1 MQKFQTALSKTTHQ
15 LNKNLE
21 ISLDKLLI
29 VIPAYNE
36 SEAIIKT
43 VNDIKANTN
52 FNYIVIN
59 DGSSDDTKEVL
70 EANKINHISHSKN
83 RGLSEAIRTG
93 MQYAL
98 NNNYLYIV
106 QFDGDG
112 QHSAK
117 DVQKMLNTAA
127 RGFDI
132 VCGSRYLNDE
142 TSDPSS
148 LKKTAHNI
156 LQTLFY
162 LRAHQKI
169 SDPTCGIRLYNWIV
183 MEAFLRNS
191 YLEVEPS
198 TIAFLIRK
206 GMKIAEVPVF
216 VKDRENGESMFT
228 SHKIITKYMFSQCW
242 KMSFSS
248 KFWRFR

>member
-1 MQKFQTALSKTTHQ
+1 MQKFQTTLSKTTHQ

-21 ISLDKLLI
+21 ISSDKLLI
-29 VIPAYNE
+29 IIPAYNE

-43 VNDIKANTN
+43 VTDIKTNTE
-52 FNYIVIN
+52 FDYIVIN
-59 DGSSDDTKEVL
+59 DGSSDDTKDVL
-70 EANKINHISHSKN
+70 AAHQINHITHSKN
-83 RGLSEAIRTG
+83 RGLSEAVRTG

-98 NNNYLYIV
+98 NNNYLYVV

-117 DVQKMLNTAA
+117 DVQKMLNAAA

-148 LKKTAHNI
+148 LKKAAHNV

-162 LRAHQKI
+162 LRSHQKI

-183 MEAFLRNS
+183 MEAFLRNR

-198 TIAFLIRK
+198 AIAFLIKK
-206 GMKIAEVPVF
+206 GMKITEVPVF
-216 VKDRENGESMFT
+216 IKDRENGESMFRSRKT
-228 SHKIITKYMFSQCW
+228 ITKYMFSQCW
-242 KMSFSS
+242 KMIVSS
-248 KFWRFR
+248 RLWRFR